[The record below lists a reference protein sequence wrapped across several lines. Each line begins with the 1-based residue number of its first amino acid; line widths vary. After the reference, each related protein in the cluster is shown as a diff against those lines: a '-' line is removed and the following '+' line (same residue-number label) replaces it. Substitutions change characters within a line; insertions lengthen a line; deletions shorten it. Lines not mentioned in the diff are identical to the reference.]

1 MEKSFGRW
9 LEPAVIV
16 AFVSL
21 LFLVLLYAVDVKIDS
36 VKVDIDGVKADIESV
51 KGDID
56 SVRADIALL
65 RSDVNRTFH
74 QLSLLRIRWAKSTLF
89 KNTYFLYNPDVI
101 FGFFLIIAF

>member
-36 VKVDIDGVKADIESV
+36 VKVVIDGVKTDIDGVKADI
-51 KGDID
+51 D
-56 SVRADIALL
+56 SVRSDIAML
-65 RSDVNRTFH
+65 RSDVNRTFDR
-74 QLSLLRIRWAKSTLF
+74 QSAEIKATDKKIDDL
-89 KNTYFLYNPDVI
+89 KNS
-101 FGFFLIIAF
+101 IISRKR